1 MKMKRFNKNL
11 VVIAI
16 EIMVAA
22 FVCVSM
28 WGCTDVD
35 FKWEESR
42 SGAKV
47 VGFVDDSLVMVGDYR
62 CWSEITDRWNGEYI
76 DLDGCG
82 RERLCVYNYRVQED
96 GPRWCDSLSSED
108 MTGIFGGQM
117 TDSVIWGGEVSKSVQ
132 LWKMGERPHEIKLKK
147 MSEGCSV
154 EFRISSLKQW
164 LGGTFIGR
172 SGESLAAD
180 GDTCNYAVLDTAA
193 GTLTYKQLDKDL
205 SWIKECNDVRAW
217 GDDVY
222 CLQKNSEKNGF
233 FLEVNGLK
241 KDTVFVVDVPNI
253 SELWNSFEFGFMG
266 SMLYFGHNINSVDID
281 NKQIIIYP
289 NVKATSALNYVDEN
303 DDNVN
308 YEFFQE

>member
-1 MKMKRFNKNL
+1 MKNL
-11 VVIAI
+11 LKKPEIEGLFAI
-16 EIMVAA
+16 LALALACMG
-22 FVCVSM
+22 M

-96 GPRWCDSLSSED
+96 GPRWCDSLSSEG

-132 LWKMGERPHEIKLKK
+132 LWKIGERPHEIKLKK

-164 LGGTFIGR
+164 LDGTFIGR
-172 SGESLAAD
+172 SGESLAAG
-180 GDTCNYAVLDTAA
+180 GDTCNYAVLDTMTR
-193 GTLTYKQLDKDL
+193 TLTYKQLDKDL
-205 SWIKECNDVRAW
+205 AWIKECDDVRAW
-217 GDDVY
+217 GEDVY
-222 CLQKNSEKNGF
+222 CLALTNDPLDLF
-233 FLEVNGLK
+233 LK
-241 KDTVFVVDVPNI
+241 KNDMVLDSLLQGKPYGWAEYTKVGFAGNI
-253 SELWNSFEFGFMG
+253 LNLGNNICKIVNDNFQCVGISIRNSLEYRYKDGT
-266 SMLYFGHNINSVDID
+266 S
-281 NKQIIIYP
+281 IIY
-289 NVKATSALNYVDEN
+289 
-303 DDNVN
+303 
-308 YEFFQE
+308 

>member
-1 MKMKRFNKNL
+1 MMLEIKRL
-11 VVIAI
+11 LA
-16 EIMVAA
+16 VALTA
-22 FVCVSM
+22 LACVSM

-96 GPRWCDSLSSED
+96 GPRWCDSLSSEG

-132 LWKMGERPHEIKLKK
+132 LWKIGERPHEIKLKK

-164 LGGTFIGR
+164 LDGSFIGR

-180 GDTCNYAVLDTAA
+180 GDTCNYAVLDTVA
-193 GTLTYKQLDKDL
+193 GTLTYKRLDKDL
-205 SWIKECNDVRAW
+205 AWIKECNDERAW
-217 GDDVY
+217 GEDVY
-222 CLQKNSEKNGF
+222 CVILDGEEGNSIIRKNEKETIATPIKFFIGGFWGNMIKMNGNIC
-233 FLEVNGLK
+233 FLNNDKISCSDVTWRGNEVKFYRN
-241 KDTVFVVDVPNI
+241 DEVVA
-253 SELWNSFEFGFMG
+253 E
-266 SMLYFGHNINSVDID
+266 Y
-281 NKQIIIYP
+281 
-289 NVKATSALNYVDEN
+289 
-303 DDNVN
+303 
-308 YEFFQE
+308 

>member
-132 LWKMGERPHEIKLKK
+132 LWKIGERPHEIKLTKK
-147 MSEGCSV
+147 SEKCSA
-154 EFRISSLKQW
+154 EFRISSLKLW
-164 LGGTFIGR
+164 LDGTFIGR

-205 SWIKECNDVRAW
+205 AWIKECDDVRAW
-217 GDDVY
+217 GDNVICSVPGKHSLEGY
-222 CLQKNSEKNGF
+222 ILKNE
-233 FLEVNGLK
+233 
-241 KDTVFVVDVPNI
+241 KDTLLAPLAFSKGIFWGNMIELRANICSLDKGIVTCLDTEFAWREPLKFYLGDDIVVDL
-253 SELWNSFEFGFMG
+253 E
-266 SMLYFGHNINSVDID
+266 
-281 NKQIIIYP
+281 
-289 NVKATSALNYVDEN
+289 
-303 DDNVN
+303 
-308 YEFFQE
+308 

>member
-117 TDSVIWGGEVSKSVQ
+117 ADSVIWGGEVSKSVQ
-132 LWKMGERPHEIKLKK
+132 LWKIGERPHEIKLTKK
-147 MSEGCSV
+147 SEKCSA

-164 LGGTFIGR
+164 LDGTFIGR
-172 SGESLAAD
+172 SGESLTAD
-180 GDTCNYAVLDTAA
+180 GDTCNYAVLDTVA
-193 GTLTYKQLDKDL
+193 GTLTYKRLDKDL
-205 SWIKECNDVRAW
+205 AWIKECNDERAW
-217 GDDVY
+217 GEDVY
-222 CLQKNSEKNGF
+222 CVILDGEEGNSIIRKNEKETIATPIKFFIGGFWGNMIKMNGNIC
-233 FLEVNGLK
+233 FLNNDKISCSDVTWRGNEVKFYRN
-241 KDTVFVVDVPNI
+241 DEVVA
-253 SELWNSFEFGFMG
+253 E
-266 SMLYFGHNINSVDID
+266 Y
-281 NKQIIIYP
+281 
-289 NVKATSALNYVDEN
+289 
-303 DDNVN
+303 
-308 YEFFQE
+308 